1 MSKPIKRTL
10 CVILCV
16 LLIISIVIL
25 IFACSPSNVYEL
37 GPYSITED
45 EYAYLMCT
53 YKRSLIDDL
62 GIDESYLL
70 YPADNSGKTYGQALE
85 EMYRESYFEQSVYNL
100 IYSLALFDEYGLSL
114 SAEEQESIDSAVN
127 SVIFYY
133 GNGSA
138 TQFDALAEP
147 YGFSHKTIKT
157 IYEKQA
163 KETAVVNHIFGKEFS
178 KITSEQKDN
187 FYKDNYLHFQVLVLN
202 TVYQKNDDGTFSNL
216 SESERAA
223 MLELEKELTALL
235 CSEDMN
241 FNYKILPS
249 ILKKPV
255 VVEENGKK
263 VPNVTFEELWSN
275 PKINDDS
282 LYPNGYFMIKPTP
295 YQLMSVTTLTTAFNT
310 KIGDVSVTAAKR
322 YFDGNGSITTENGK
336 EEIKEGDYF
345 QYGSAY
351 IKRLPMQEQAWKDEA
366 NKDFFPSDTFLP
378 AVASNVLFYTMQ
390 EYEKTSAYTLTRDTG
405 IMERYSLETIPAN
418 NLDYEYLHG
427 SNDEEEK

>member
-378 AVASNVLFYTMQ
+378 AVASNVLFHTMQ
-390 EYEKTSAYTLTRDTG
+390 EYEKTSAYTLSRDTG